1 MLLLWRCRCVTPWLV
16 VLLHRPMY
24 VIYPHKSNR
33 EVGEH
38 IRNQIESLLLHY
50 KVDLTVSGHV
60 HSYYR
65 TCPVWHENCVE
76 DWGTAQAQATNTK
89 SAGAQQPAG
98 SADASGSVPVKG
110 DASMGDGPKSAAQ
123 GLANSHHGIT
133 HFVIGSAGRKLSD
146 VERDQMGWCAETV
159 KRWGFARFTVKGSR
173 SLLAEYVSSETG
185 EVLDAVEV
193 QPADTS
199 RGGACGGGGVAV
211 SKH

>member
-1 MLLLWRCRCVTPWLV
+1 MHLLLLCRCVTPWLV

-33 EVGEH
+33 DVGEH

-50 KVDLTVSGHV
+50 KVDLTISGHV

-65 TCPVWHENCVE
+65 TCPVRHENCVE
-76 DWGTAQAQATNTK
+76 DWGIAQAQATNTTA
-89 SAGAQQPAG
+89 AGAQQPAG
-98 SADASGSVPVKG
+98 SAGASGPVPVKAG
-110 DASMGDGPKSAAQ
+110 ASIGALPKSQAQ
-123 GLANSHHGIT
+123 GLDDSHHGIT

-146 VERDQMGWCAETV
+146 VERDQMDWCAETV
-159 KRWGFARFTVKGSR
+159 KRWGFGRFTVRGSR

-199 RGGACGGGGVAV
+199 RGGACGAGVAV